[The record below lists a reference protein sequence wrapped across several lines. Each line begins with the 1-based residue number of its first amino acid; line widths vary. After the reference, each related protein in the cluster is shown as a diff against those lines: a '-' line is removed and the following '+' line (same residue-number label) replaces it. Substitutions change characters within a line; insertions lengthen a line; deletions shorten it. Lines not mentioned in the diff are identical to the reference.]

1 MNYKNAEI
9 LLSINLVGRLS
20 VRGKYDAVNKVDDN
34 GKKVI
39 SIDRDKDGNIE
50 KNEVI
55 LLKTVQLP
63 SFHDSSLNTKLN
75 SEFVKHAISEDG
87 RPRTISASMWKKMS
101 DAMKINLHVKAYAN
115 DMHPGCKYA
124 YTVISGD
131 DDSEE

>member
-9 LLSINLVGRLS
+9 LLSISLVGRLA
-20 VRGKYDAVNKVDDN
+20 VRGKYEAVNKVDDN

-63 SFHDSSLNTKLN
+63 SFHESSLSTKLN
-75 SEFVKHAISEDG
+75 SDFVKHAISEDA
-87 RPRTISASMWKKMS
+87 RPRTISAPMWRKMS
-101 DAMKINLHVKAYAN
+101 DAMKLNFHVKAYAN
-115 DMHPGCKYA
+115 DMYPGCKYT

-131 DDSEE
+131 DDYEE